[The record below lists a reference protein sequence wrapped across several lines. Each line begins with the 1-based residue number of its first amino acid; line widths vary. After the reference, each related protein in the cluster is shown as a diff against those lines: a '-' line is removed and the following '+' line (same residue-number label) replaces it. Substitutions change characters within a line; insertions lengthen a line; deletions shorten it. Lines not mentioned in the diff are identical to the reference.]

1 MKFWFGKSDDEE
13 KKQVPEATPAPV
25 APVAAPPPPPPQ
37 PAVKPIWVKPAVGT
51 PPPPAANP
59 ERPAAAA
66 APAAAAPS
74 ASAADTLVRPQ
85 ANQRALYYQMMNA
98 LYDAVVLLDDHG
110 HIVDTN
116 TRVESVLGYT
126 REELWDTT
134 ASTLIPGLNPQ
145 VFAQMI
151 SSLHGDCRVLINA
164 RVHRKNG
171 TVFPAEVSAGL
182 INLRGEN
189 IVLAIRNIEKR
200 MPARAMVR
208 PAAAKAPAS

>member
-13 KKQVPEATPAPV
+13 KKQAPEAAPAPA
-25 APVAAPPPPPPQ
+25 APVAAPPPQ

-66 APAAAAPS
+66 APAPS
-74 ASAADTLVRPQ
+74 APAADTLVRPQ

-126 REELWDTT
+126 REELWDAT
-134 ASTLIPGLNPQ
+134 ATTLIPGLNPQ

-151 SSLHGDCRVLINA
+151 SSLHGDRRVLINA

-208 PAAAKAPAS
+208 PAAAKPPAS

>member
-1 MKFWFGKSDDEE
+1 MKFWFGKSDEE
-13 KKQVPEATPAPV
+13 KKQTPEAAPAPATPAV
-25 APVAAPPPPPPQ
+25 TPPLPQ
-37 PAVKPIWVKPAVGT
+37 PPVVKPIWVKPAVGT

-59 ERPAAAA
+59 ERPVAPPA
-66 APAAAAPS
+66 APDANS
-74 ASAADTLVRPQ
+74 LVRPQ
-85 ANQRALYYQMMNA
+85 LNQRALYYQMMNA

-134 ASTLIPGLNPQ
+134 AATLIPGLNPQ

-151 SSLHGDCRVLINA
+151 SSLHGDRRVLINA

-208 PAAAKAPAS
+208 PAATKTPTS

>member
-25 APVAAPPPPPPQ
+25 APVAAQPPPPPQ

-59 ERPAAAA
+59 ER
-66 APAAAAPS
+66 PAAAAPS

-151 SSLHGDCRVLINA
+151 SSLHGDRRVLINA